1 MPTQSSNRGWTKWRR
16 SGWWNASVHEF
27 RVQVGPAAFRIG
39 SAWKRQVDQLAELYR
54 DYPTPDIPDYSVR
67 LEAVSFLR
75 RFVRPSVAINGDYML
90 PDAAPLPLAQGLLAA
105 EMAMNLQ
112 MALGWRRHLL
122 LHASA
127 VEKDGKALIMTG
139 ASGSGK
145 STLAAM
151 LGCKGWRF
159 MGDEFV
165 LLDLVTGE
173 AVPFPRLISL
183 KNQAIGAMQ
192 ATALDGRFGPLM
204 TDTPKGDIRHLVPAR
219 DAIWAMTEPARPALL
234 LFPSFGFEPVVREIG
249 ASEVFMRL
257 TQASTNYVALGES
270 GFSTLTRFIKTVPA
284 RAIDYRDGIEAE
296 GLVDRLWSELA

>member
-1 MPTQSSNRGWTKWRR
+1 
-16 SGWWNASVHEF
+16 VHEF

-39 SAWKRQVDQLAELYR
+39 SAWKRPLDQLAELYR
-54 DYPTPDIPDYSVR
+54 DYPTPAIPDYSVR
-67 LEAVSFLR
+67 LEAVSLLR
-75 RFVRPSVAINGDYML
+75 RFIRPSVAINGDYML
-90 PDAAPLPLAQGLLAA
+90 PDAAPLPLTQGLLAA

-151 LGCKGWRF
+151 LGHKGWRF

-165 LLDLVTGE
+165 LLDLVTGD

-183 KNQAIGAMQ
+183 KNEAIGAMQ
-192 ATALDGRFGPLM
+192 ATALDARFGPLM
-204 TDTPKGDIRHLVPAR
+204 TGTPKGDIRHLVPPA
-219 DAIWAMTEPARPALL
+219 DAIRRMAELAKPTLL
-234 LFPSFGFEPVVREIG
+234 LFPSFGYEPVVREIG

-257 TQASTNYVALGES
+257 TQASTNYVALGEA
-270 GFSTLTRFIKTVPA
+270 GFTTLTRFIKKVPS

-296 GLVDRLWSELA
+296 ALVNRLWGELA

>member
-1 MPTQSSNRGWTKWRR
+1 M
-16 SGWWNASVHEF
+16 HEF
-27 RVQVGPAAFRIG
+27 RVSVGPVAFRIG
-39 SAWKRQVDQLAELYR
+39 SAWKRPIDQLADLYR
-54 DYPTPDIPDYSVR
+54 DYPTPQIPDYSVR
-67 LEAVSFLR
+67 LEAVSLPR
-75 RFVRPSVAINGDYML
+75 RYIRPSLKLGGDYML

-112 MALGWRRHLL
+112 VALGWRRHLL

-183 KNQAIGAMQ
+183 KNEAIGAMQ

-204 TDTPKGDIRHLVPAR
+204 RATPKGEIRHLVPAR
-219 DAIWAMTEPARPALL
+219 DAIRAMAEPATPTLL
-234 LFPSFGFEPVVREIG
+234 LFPSFGFEPAVREIG
-249 ASEVFMRL
+249 PSEVFMRL

-270 GFSTLTRFIKTVPA
+270 GFSTLTRFIKNVPV
-284 RAIDYRDGIEAE
+284 RAIDYSNGQEAE
-296 GLVDRLWSELA
+296 ALVDRLWSQFA

>member
-1 MPTQSSNRGWTKWRR
+1 M
-16 SGWWNASVHEF
+16 HEF

-39 SAWKRQVDQLAELYR
+39 SAWKRPLAQLAELYR
-54 DYPTPDIPDYSVR
+54 DYPTPNIPDYSVR
-67 LEAVSFLR
+67 LEAVSAFR
-75 RFVRPSVAINGDYML
+75 RFIRPSVAINGDYML

-127 VEKDGKALIMTG
+127 VEKDGKALILTG

-151 LGCKGWRF
+151 LGHKGWRF

-173 AVPFPRLISL
+173 AAPFPRMISL
-183 KNQAIGAMQ
+183 KNEAIGAMQ
-192 ATALDGRFGPLM
+192 ATAIEGRFGPLM
-204 TDTPKGDIRHLVPAR
+204 TGTPKGDIRHLVPPA
-219 DAIWAMTEPARPALL
+219 DAIAAMEVPAKPALL
-234 LFPSFGFEPVVREIG
+234 LFPSFGYEPIVREIG

-257 TQASTNYVALGES
+257 TQASTNYVALGEA
-270 GFSTLTRFIKTVPA
+270 GFTTLTRFIKTVPA
-284 RAIDYRDGIEAE
+284 RAIDYRDGQEAE
-296 GLVDRLWSELA
+296 ALVDRLWSELA

>member
-1 MPTQSSNRGWTKWRR
+1 MNSC
-16 SGWWNASVHEF
+16 SGRAS
-27 RVQVGPAAFRIG
+27 GFRIG
-39 SAWKRQVDQLAELYR
+39 SVWKRPLDQLAELVSR
-54 DYPTPDIPDYSVR
+54 LSRAADIPDYSVR

-75 RFVRPSVAINGDYML
+75 RFIRPSVAINGDYML
-90 PDAAPLPLAQGLLAA
+90 PDAAPLPLAQALLAA

-151 LGCKGWRF
+151 LGHKGWRF

-173 AVPFPRLISL
+173 AVPFPRMISL
-183 KNQAIGAMQ
+183 KNEAIGAMQ
-192 ATALDGRFGPLM
+192 ASALDGRFGPLM
-204 TDTPKGDIRHLVPAR
+204 TGTPKGDIRHLVPPA
-219 DAIWAMTEPARPALL
+219 DAIAAWRLNRRNRRCCCSPASVSNPQSAKSARAR
-234 LFPSFGFEPVVREIG
+234 FSCG
-249 ASEVFMRL
+249 L
-257 TQASTNYVALGES
+257 TQASTNYVALGEA
-270 GFSTLTRFIKTVPA
+270 GFTTLTRFIKTVPA

-296 GLVDRLWSELA
+296 ALVNQLWSDLA

>member
-1 MPTQSSNRGWTKWRR
+1 M
-16 SGWWNASVHEF
+16 HEF
-27 RVQVGPAAFRIG
+27 RVKVGPVGFRIG
-39 SAWKRQVDQLAELYR
+39 SEWKRPLDQLAELYR
-54 DYPTPDIPDYSVR
+54 DYPASDIPDYSVR
-67 LEAVSFLR
+67 LEAASLPR
-75 RFVRPSVAINGDYML
+75 RFFRPSVAISGDYML
-90 PDAAPLPLAQGLLAA
+90 PDAAPLPLSQALLAA

-165 LLDLVTGE
+165 LLDPVTGD

-183 KNQAIGAMQ
+183 KNEAIGAMQ
-192 ATALDGRFGPLM
+192 VTTLDGRFGPLM
-204 TDTPKGDIRHLVPAR
+204 TGTPKGDIRHLVPAR
-219 DAIWAMTEPARPALL
+219 DAIQAMNQPAKPALL
-234 LFPSFGFEPVVREIG
+234 LFPSFGFEPTVRDISP
-249 ASEVFMRL
+249 SEVFMRL
-257 TQASTNYVALGES
+257 TQASTNYVAMGEA
-270 GFSTLTRFIKTVPA
+270 GFTTLTRFINTVPA
-284 RAIDYRDGIEAE
+284 RAIDYRNGEEAE
-296 GLVDRLWSELA
+296 ALVSQLWGELA

>member
-1 MPTQSSNRGWTKWRR
+1 M
-16 SGWWNASVHEF
+16 HEF

-39 SAWKRQVDQLAELYR
+39 SAWKRPLAQLAELYR

-67 LEAVSFLR
+67 MEAMSAFR
-75 RFVRPSVAINGDYML
+75 RFIRPSVAINGDYML

-151 LGCKGWRF
+151 LGHKGWRF

-165 LLDLVTGE
+165 LLDLVTGD
-173 AVPFPRLISL
+173 AVPFPRMISL
-183 KNQAIGAMQ
+183 KNEAIGAMQ
-192 ATALDGRFGPLM
+192 ASALDGRFGPLM
-204 TDTPKGDIRHLVPAR
+204 TGTPKGDIRHLVPPADAIAR
-219 DAIWAMTEPARPALL
+219 D
-234 LFPSFGFEPVVREIG
+234 G
-249 ASEVFMRL
+249 
-257 TQASTNYVALGES
+257 
-270 GFSTLTRFIKTVPA
+270 
-284 RAIDYRDGIEAE
+284 
-296 GLVDRLWSELA
+296 

>member
-1 MPTQSSNRGWTKWRR
+1 L
-16 SGWWNASVHEF
+16 WNVPVHEF

-39 SAWKRQVDQLAELYR
+39 SAWKRPIDQLADLYR
-54 DYPTPDIPDYSVR
+54 DYPTPEIPDYSVR
-67 LEAVSFLR
+67 LEAVSPLR
-75 RFVRPSVAINGDYML
+75 RIIRPSIKLGGDYML

-112 MALGWRRHLL
+112 VALGWRRHLL

-151 LGCKGWRF
+151 LGHNNWRF
-159 MGDEFV
+159 MGDELV
-165 LLDLVTGE
+165 LLDLVTGD

-183 KNQAIGAMQ
+183 KNEAIATMQ
-192 ATALDGRFGPLM
+192 ASALDGRFGPLM
-204 TDTPKGDIRHLVPAR
+204 TGTPKGDIRHLLPPR
-219 DAIWAMTEPARPALL
+219 DAIERMTEPAKPALL
-234 LFPSFGFEPVVREIG
+234 LFPSFGYDPVVREIG

-257 TQASTNYVALGES
+257 TQASTNYVALGEA
-270 GFSTLTRFIKTVPA
+270 GFTTLTRFIKAVPA

-296 GLVDRLWSELA
+296 ALVNQLWDELA

>member
-1 MPTQSSNRGWTKWRR
+1 M
-16 SGWWNASVHEF
+16 SVHEF
-27 RVQVGPAAFRIG
+27 RVSVGPVAFRIG
-39 SAWKRQVDQLAELYR
+39 SAWQRPIDQLADLYR
-54 DYPTPDIPDYSVR
+54 DYPTPEIPDYSVR
-67 LEAVSFLR
+67 LEAVSPLR
-75 RFVRPSVAINGDYML
+75 RIIRPSIKLGGDYML

-112 MALGWRRHLL
+112 VALGWRRHLL

-151 LGCKGWRF
+151 LGHKGWRF

-165 LLDLVTGE
+165 LIDLITSE
-173 AVPFPRLISL
+173 AVPFPRMISL
-183 KNQAIGAMQ
+183 KNEAIGAMQ
-192 ATALDGRFGPLM
+192 ASALDGRFGPLM
-204 TDTPKGDIRHLVPAR
+204 TGTPKGDIRHLVPPR
-219 DAIWAMTEPARPALL
+219 EAIAQMAVPATPALL
-234 LFPSFGFEPVVREIG
+234 LFPSFGYAPEVREIG

-257 TQASTNYVALGES
+257 TQASTNYVALGEA
-270 GFSTLTRFIKTVPA
+270 GFTTLTRFIKNVPA

-296 GLVDRLWSELA
+296 ALVNQLWDELA

>member
-1 MPTQSSNRGWTKWRR
+1 M
-16 SGWWNASVHEF
+16 HEF
-27 RVQVGPAAFRIG
+27 HVRVGPAAFRIG
-39 SAWKRQVDQLAELYR
+39 SAWKRPLDQLADLYR

-67 LEAVSFLR
+67 LEPVSPLR
-75 RFVRPSVAINGDYML
+75 RFIRPSVAINGDYML
-90 PDAAPLPLAQGLLAA
+90 PDAAPLPLAQALLAA

-127 VEKDGKALIMTG
+127 VEKDGRALIMTG

-151 LGCKGWRF
+151 LGHRGWRF
-159 MGDEFV
+159 LGDEFV
-165 LLDLVTGE
+165 LLDLVTGD

-183 KNQAIGAMQ
+183 KNEAIGAMQ

-204 TDTPKGDIRHLVPAR
+204 TGTPKGDIRHLVPPR
-219 DAIWAMTEPARPALL
+219 DAIAAMDRPAKPALL
-234 LFPSFGFEPVVREIG
+234 LFPSFGYEPAIREIG

-257 TQASTNYVALGES
+257 TQASTNYVALGEA
-270 GFSTLTRFIKTVPA
+270 GFTTLTRFIKTVPA
-284 RAIDYRDGIEAE
+284 RAIDYGDGMQAEA
-296 GLVDRLWSELA
+296 LVNQLWSEMA

>member
-1 MPTQSSNRGWTKWRR
+1 M
-16 SGWWNASVHEF
+16 HEF
-27 RVQVGPAAFRIG
+27 HVRVGPAAFRIG
-39 SAWKRQVDQLAELYR
+39 SAWKRPLDQLADLYR

-67 LEAVSFLR
+67 LESVSTLR
-75 RFVRPSVAINGDYML
+75 RFIRPSVAINGDYML
-90 PDAAPLPLAQGLLAA
+90 PDAAPLPLAQALLAA

-127 VEKDGKALIMTG
+127 VEKDGRALIMTG

-151 LGCKGWRF
+151 LGHRGWRF
-159 MGDEFV
+159 LGDEFV
-165 LLDLVTGE
+165 LLDLVTGD

-183 KNQAIGAMQ
+183 KNEAIGAMQ

-204 TDTPKGDIRHLVPAR
+204 TGTPKGDIRHLVPPR
-219 DAIWAMTEPARPALL
+219 DAIAAMDRPAKPALL
-234 LFPSFGFEPVVREIG
+234 LFPSFGYEPAIREIG

-257 TQASTNYVALGES
+257 TQASTNYVALGEA
-270 GFSTLTRFIKTVPA
+270 GFTTLTRFIKTVPA
-284 RAIDYRDGIEAE
+284 RAIDYGDGMQAEA
-296 GLVDRLWSELA
+296 LVNQLWSEMA

>member
-1 MPTQSSNRGWTKWRR
+1 M
-16 SGWWNASVHEF
+16 SVHEF
-27 RVQVGPAAFRIG
+27 HVSVGPVAFRIG
-39 SAWKRQVDQLAELYR
+39 SAWKRPIDQLADLYR
-54 DYPTPDIPDYSVR
+54 DYPTPEIPDYSVR
-67 LEAVSFLR
+67 LEAVSPLR
-75 RFVRPSVAINGDYML
+75 RIIRPSIKLGGDYML

-112 MALGWRRHLL
+112 VALGWRRHLL

-151 LGCKGWRF
+151 LGHKGWRF

-165 LLDLVTGE
+165 LIDLITGE
-173 AVPFPRLISL
+173 AVPFPRMISL
-183 KNQAIGAMQ
+183 KNEAIGAMQ
-192 ATALDGRFGPLM
+192 ASALDGRFGPLM
-204 TDTPKGDIRHLVPAR
+204 TGTPKGDIRHLVPPR
-219 DAIWAMTEPARPALL
+219 EAIVQMAVPATPALL
-234 LFPSFGFEPVVREIG
+234 LFPSFGYAPEVREIG

-257 TQASTNYVALGES
+257 TQASTNYVALGEA
-270 GFSTLTRFIKTVPA
+270 GFTTLTRFIKNVPA

-296 GLVDRLWSELA
+296 ALVNQLWEELA